1 MQYGLVQDQ
10 HPSGGKKMTIRHV
23 GRAIL
28 LPQFAAFLLLG
39 CSAVPPAKVNFDS
52 EQDFSTYQS
61 FAWLSENPMKVA
73 KTVVEPRESLEASI
87 MAAIRVRLESLGF
100 DYASNA
106 AAANFLVS
114 FTVGSREKIDREAY
128 PSTSSGSVGRGG
140 WATAFYGGGSAAAYT
155 QGILAVDIFDAEEQ
169 RPVWHGVHGKKI
181 TEEERA
187 DMDATIAE
195 VVALILAAFPPV

>member
-1 MQYGLVQDQ
+1 MT
-10 HPSGGKKMTIRHV
+10 MTIRHV

-28 LPQFAAFLLLG
+28 LPPFAAFLLLG
-39 CSAVPPAKVNFDS
+39 CSAVSPAKVNFDS

-87 MAAIRVRLESLGF
+87 MAAIRARLESLGF

-114 FTVGSREKIDREAY
+114 FTVGSREKIDRQAY
-128 PSTSSGSVGRGG
+128 SSGSVGRGG
-140 WATAFYGGGSAAAYT
+140 WATAYYGGGSAAAYLE
-155 QGILAVDIFDAEEQ
+155 GVLAIDIYDAAEQ
-169 RPVWHGVHGKKI
+169 QPVWHGMHGKKI